1 MFVFHNPIMCLPDYS
16 SPVIM
21 LKCVNQKQPCSCFKT
36 PRWEKN
42 TCNHSHWCLFQMPLK
57 GHSAQHELPKHLLN
71 SAPLCGFVTSS
82 FSLPFFLIFTP
93 SPSFLHVSRLLL
105 CINAGSAPEDKSRW
119 IADGQCSET
128 KRRCST
134 FTLLLFN
141 CLFNSTEVNGSVCY
155 TAPLLLYLVWSWID
169 TRQ

>member
-1 MFVFHNPIMCLPDYS
+1 MRKSKAL
-16 SPVIM
+16 
-21 LKCVNQKQPCSCFKT
+21 Q
-36 PRWEKN
+36 
-42 TCNHSHWCLFQMPLK
+42 LFQDTTLRKEYVQPRPLMPFPDASQRPQCPTRAPQTSVKL
-57 GHSAQHELPKHLLN
+57 GSSLWLCHLFFL
-71 SAPLCGFVTSS
+71 ST
-82 FSLPFFLIFTP
+82 FFLIFTP

-141 CLFNSTEVNGSVCY
+141 CFFNSTEVNGSVCY
-155 TAPLLLYLVWSWID
+155 TAPLLLYLV
-169 TRQ
+169 